1 MIKTFEEYSQKLWK
15 KVAMG
20 QYLDLRRRKG
30 DSSDYDKVFDLF
42 DSRFDL
48 VPYEGNENDIEF
60 RSYIPNEYKYR
71 YDKNG
76 NKNELVLYFKKQKV
90 DIHIISLNDEWY
102 ALEVGKYYNYYDE
115 NYDTVDYYVCDG
127 FDGIN
132 QWLEDK
138 FGKINESF
146 NTEKN
151 YFEIDLEE
159 YRRFYSSDGN
169 TKFEIIGEKELEQ
182 IKDIL
187 NKLGH
192 DDVSVIEMYPTISS
206 SMKNCINI
214 YKNNI
219 NLKKRNKID
228 NRLINIDKLEDEW
241 YLLII
246 EDGWSI
252 HDMKDRAFKCD
263 QVDGLLDC
271 IKNIYLELNKRL
283 NLDGE

>member
-159 YRRFYSSDGN
+159 YRRFYSSD
-169 TKFEIIGEKELEQ
+169 
-182 IKDIL
+182 
-187 NKLGH
+187 
-192 DDVSVIEMYPTISS
+192 
-206 SMKNCINI
+206 
-214 YKNNI
+214 
-219 NLKKRNKID
+219 
-228 NRLINIDKLEDEW
+228 
-241 YLLII
+241 
-246 EDGWSI
+246 
-252 HDMKDRAFKCD
+252 
-263 QVDGLLDC
+263 
-271 IKNIYLELNKRL
+271 
-283 NLDGE
+283 